1 MITKQIIELMK
12 KDFNDKELS
21 HLKELNEMGFISN
34 EELKNIYNLTK

>member
-21 HLKELNEMGFISN
+21 YLKELNKMGCVSN
-34 EELKNIYNLTK
+34 EELKNIYKLNK